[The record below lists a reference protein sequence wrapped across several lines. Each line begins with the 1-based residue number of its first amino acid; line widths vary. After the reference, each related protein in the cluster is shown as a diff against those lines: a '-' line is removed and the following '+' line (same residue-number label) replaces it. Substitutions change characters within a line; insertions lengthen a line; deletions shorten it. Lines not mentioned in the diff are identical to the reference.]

1 MLAFLIS
8 AGLAAASGNYPAT
21 VQAEAG
27 IPCAPTC
34 TICHATNAGGSG
46 TVTQPFGEA
55 MMARG
60 LTGGGNADA
69 LVTALAQLET
79 DAVDSDGD
87 GSPDVDALRAGQD
100 PNDGTTF
107 CGDIVVATPEYGCF
121 QHARAGAG
129 APLIAAALLIGVSA
143 LRRRSRRIC

>member
-8 AGLAAASGNYPAT
+8 AGLAAASGNYPSA
-21 VQAEAG
+21 VQAEAD

-34 TICHATNAGGSG
+34 TVCHATNAGGGG

-69 LVTALAQLET
+69 LVTALAQLDA

-87 GSPDVDALRAGQD
+87 GSTDVDALRAGQN
-100 PNDGTTF
+100 PNDGVPF
-107 CGDIVVATPEYGCF
+107 CGDSVVEAPEYGCL
-121 QHARAGAG
+121 QHARAGGG
-129 APLIAAALLIGVSA
+129 ATLVAAALAIALSA
-143 LRRRSRRIC
+143 LRRSARGTR